1 MADSALI
8 SREEIE
14 AVLIEVHREN
24 QILWSKWFNHAADP
38 AEKSG
43 LYRFREGFDAA
54 ILNLAKRFQITLGR
68 HSRALAAEEE
78 KRCKVISLEK
88 IVVPSDAKGVECL
101 YCGRPLF
108 RKGKKAWRCPVCDID
123 FHLREE
129 EE

>member
-24 QILWSKWFNHAADP
+24 QVLWSKWFNRAADP

-54 ILNLAKRFQITLGR
+54 ILNLAQRFRVTLG
-68 HSRALAAEEE
+68 HSRALTAEEE
-78 KRCKVISLEK
+78 KRGKVISLEK
-88 IVVPSDAKGVECL
+88 IVVQADAKGVDCL
-101 YCGRPLF
+101 YCGGPLF
-108 RKGKKAWRCPVCDID
+108 RKGKQTWHCPACDID

-129 EE
+129 EG